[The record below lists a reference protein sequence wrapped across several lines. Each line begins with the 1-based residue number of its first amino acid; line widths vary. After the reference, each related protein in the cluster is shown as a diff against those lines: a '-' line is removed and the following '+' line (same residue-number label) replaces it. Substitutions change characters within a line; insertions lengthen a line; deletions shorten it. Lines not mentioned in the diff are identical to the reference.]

1 MSGRLPADDRSGWH
15 RRVLKLAFPIVIANL
30 TQPILGAVDT
40 AVAGHLHSAA
50 DLGGVALGGL
60 FFNFVFWGFGFL
72 RMGTTGLV
80 AQAFG
85 ADDRHALRSTVA
97 RALLLAFAI
106 GVTVLVLQSPL
117 IHYALAAI
125 GGSEDVQRTAR
136 AYCAARIGSAPFAL
150 ANYVVLGYL
159 LGLQKVRIA
168 LAAQVFI
175 NTANVVAVLVY
186 VYVFGWGIAGIG
198 AATATADTLGFVF
211 GAVVLWCARPRG
223 LTPLRFATLI
233 DPHALKQLVV
243 INRDIFLRTMCLL
256 GSFGWFA
263 HLGAAQGD
271 AILAANALLLNFQTF
286 MAYGLDGFAHAAEAL
301 VGAAIGARNRHAF
314 QQAVR
319 VTLFWSAI
327 GAAAFSLVYW
337 FGGTWIIDRLT
348 DEETIRSAAHT
359 FLPWAALSPVI
370 SVWGFLLDGVFIGA
384 TRTRELMRAMAVSLC
399 VFLIASALLVAP
411 FANHGLWIALLI
423 FMASRGLAL
432 SPLLPRIAAA
442 IQPAAPQRAVDAVT
456 RS

>member
-1 MSGRLPADDRSGWH
+1 MNGHLPAADRFDWH
-15 RRVLKLAFPIVIANL
+15 RRVLKLAFPIVLANL

-40 AVAGHLHSAA
+40 AVAGHLHRAA

-106 GVTVLVLQSPL
+106 GVVILLVQTPL
-117 IHYALAAI
+117 IRYALAAI
-125 GGSEDVQRTAR
+125 DGSEDVQRNAR
-136 AYCAARIGSAPFAL
+136 VYCAARIGSAPFAL

-159 LGLQKVRIA
+159 LGTQKVRIA

-175 NTANVVAVLVY
+175 NAVNVAAVLVY
-186 VYVFGWGIAGIG
+186 VYMFGWGIAGIG

-211 GAVVLWCARPRG
+211 GAWVLWRARPRG
-223 LTPLRFATLI
+223 LGPLRIPTIVDAR
-233 DPHALKQLVV
+233 ALKQLVI

-263 HLGAAQGD
+263 HLGAKQGD

-314 QQAVR
+314 RQAVR
-319 VTLFWSAI
+319 VTLFWAAI
-327 GAAAFSLVYW
+327 GAVGFSIVYW

-348 DEETIRSAAHT
+348 DQETVRSAAEA

-399 VFLIASALLVAP
+399 VFLVASALLVTP

-442 IQPAAPQRAVDAVT
+442 IRPAAPGVP
-456 RS
+456 